1 MNKIDGTARIGS
13 NVSFGETITIM
24 KNAVIEDSVLL
35 GDKVIIGHNVT
46 IQKELSIGTGSK
58 IWDNSF
64 VRSSIGKECIIAR
77 GVYIDAGNIIGN
89 RVKIQNR
96 NNITHGV
103 TLQDGVFVGPNVTFS
118 NDKYPRS
125 INADKTL
132 KSGDDWTCVP
142 TIIKKG
148 AALGA
153 GCVIVCGVEIGEW
166 AMIGAGAVV
175 TKNVPNYAMVVGNPA
190 RIVKWVSKSGYP
202 MSFVKI
208 DNEYAYF
215 FCHKE
220 EAEYKIPFIDYQQE
234 KGIEL

>member
-1 MNKIDGTARIGS
+1 MKKIHNTSKIGK
-13 NVSFGETITIM
+13 NVTIGETVTINE
-24 KNAVIEDSVLL
+24 NAVIEDGVVL
-35 GDKVIIGHNVT
+35 GDKVIIGSNVT
-46 IQKELSIGTGSK
+46 IQKALSVGAGSK

-64 VRSSIGKECIIAR
+64 IRSSIGKECVIAR
-77 GVYIDAGNIIGN
+77 GVYIDAGNHIGN

-103 TLQDGVFVGPNVTFS
+103 TLKDGVFVGPNVTFS
-118 NDKYPRS
+118 NDKYPRA
-125 INADKTL
+125 INEDGTL
-132 KSGDDWTCVP
+132 KTGDDWVCIST
-142 TIIKKG
+142 TIKRG

-166 AMIGAGAVV
+166 AMVGAGAVV

-202 MSFVKI
+202 MSFVRK

-215 FCHKE
+215 ICSKE
-220 EAEYKIPFIDYQQE
+220 NIEYKIPISDYQ
-234 KGIEL
+234 